1 MLDIAWDT
9 INEAKSNEKRMN
21 YNSMSIH
28 QLSGLIADEIL
39 TNAAKLKSFDNLTL
53 VIISFKNLENYFFER

>member
-39 TNAAKLKSFDNLTL
+39 TNAAKLKSFDNLTN
-53 VIISFKNLENYFFER
+53 VHYDSTSFLLIF

>member
-1 MLDIAWDT
+1 
-9 INEAKSNEKRMN
+9 MN

-28 QLSGLIADEIL
+28 QLSGHITDEIL